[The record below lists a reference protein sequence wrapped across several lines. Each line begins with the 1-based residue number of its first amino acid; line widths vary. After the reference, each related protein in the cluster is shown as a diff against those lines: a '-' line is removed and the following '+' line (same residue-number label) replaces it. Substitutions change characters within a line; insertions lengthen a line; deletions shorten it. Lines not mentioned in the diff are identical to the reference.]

1 MQTQQ
6 APQPTPS
13 PERPVGVGAPSQ
25 NVQSLTGTDGG
36 SGTTSPA
43 PSGSLLQVFLP
54 ITAVQV
60 TVSQSSQGASY
71 IPNSGNPSTQQA
83 YQFALDG
90 YPGTITFSYTD
101 TTTSKATTYVVNIQG
116 QYGQFPQSP
125 SKPII
130 NFPVGPIYKGGG
142 APIVSLPPLGPVY
155 KGGSGGSGGSGAGA
169 GSGGSGAGA
178 GSGGSGAG
186 AGSGG
191 SGAGAGSGGSGGSG
205 SSSMSSGTV
214 AAIVVGVLAVAAAGG
229 YAYYRHTHPAHAAA
243 RR

>member
-1 MQTQQ
+1 
-6 APQPTPS
+6 
-13 PERPVGVGAPSQ
+13 
-25 NVQSLTGTDGG
+25 
-36 SGTTSPA
+36 
-43 PSGSLLQVFLP
+43 LLQVFLP

-169 GSGGSGAGA
+169 GSGGSG
-178 GSGGSGAG
+178 
-186 AGSGG
+186 
-191 SGAGAGSGGSGGSG
+191 

-229 YAYYRHTHPAHAAA
+229 YAYYRHTRRRGDEHGA
-243 RR
+243 RE